1 MDLGIQLK
9 QGVRLEQNLSPQML
23 QSVKMLQMNSIE
35 LETAISEE
43 LAENPLLEADDA
55 PDSRLE
61 SLDEPTRESSGRD
74 GDDNSHDLMEPG
86 GENSID
92 WEKYMEDGFRN
103 AEAPYRDL
111 GGRNADDELRPEP
124 TRDLSMQDILKN
136 QLREWK
142 RPPRIVRIVEYLI
155 GCVGDDGFLAPADN
169 GLVAQ
174 ETSADRRNPDILEVE
189 DVLQKRKP
197 LEEASYPVQEAFH
210 VLQSFTPP
218 GIGARDL
225 RESLLIQAYRIPDF
239 SPLAIRIL
247 EDHYDELRELRY
259 AAIAK
264 ALSVSTEDVQ
274 KAVHELS
281 RLSPHPGTQI
291 NDAPVQSIVP
301 DMEVVE
307 TKPGKFKVVMYRD
320 HIPHLHINETYR
332 KLLQSPTASKKDKE
346 YVREKLNAANS
357 FIKSVDNRHSTIELV
372 MNAILEKQRDFFAK
386 GPEHLKPM
394 ILQDIADEIH
404 RDPSTVNRATNG
416 KYVDTPYGV
425 YELKQFFS
433 SGISQ
438 GDGTSVGSAKIL
450 DAIRELVSG
459 EDRKSPLSDQAIA
472 EALER
477 QGVKVARRT
486 VAKYREELKILP
498 ARLRKSVI

>member
-1 MDLGIQLK
+1 MDLGLQIK

-23 QSVKMLQMNSIE
+23 QSVKMLQMNSLE
-35 LETAISEE
+35 LETAISQE
-43 LAENPLLEADDA
+43 LENNPLLEADDA

-61 SLDEPTRESSGRD
+61 SLDEPVRESSGKD
-74 GDDNSHDLMEPG
+74 GDDNSHDLMDG
-86 GENSID
+86 DENSID

-103 AEAPYRDL
+103 SEAPYKDL
-111 GGRNADDELRPEP
+111 GGRSPDDELRPEP
-124 TRDLSMQDILKN
+124 TRGLSMQDILKN

-142 RPPRIVRIVEYLI
+142 RPPRIVKIVEYLI
-155 GCVGDDGFLAPADN
+155 GCVGDDGFLAPADKS
-169 GLVAQ
+169 LLAA
-174 ETSADRRNPDILEVE
+174 ETATSEKNPDIAEVE

-225 RESLLIQAYRIPDF
+225 RECLLIQAYRIPDF

-247 EDHYDELRELRY
+247 ESHFEELRELRY

-264 ALSVSTEDVQ
+264 ALGVSTEDVQ

-291 NDAPVQSIVP
+291 NNAPTQSIVP

-307 TKPGKFKVVMYRD
+307 TDPGVFKVVMYRD
-320 HIPHLHINETYR
+320 HTPHLHINETYR
-332 KLLQSPTASKKDKE
+332 KLLQNPNASKKDKE

-357 FIKSVDNRHSTIELV
+357 FIKSVDNRHSTIEMV
-372 MNAILEKQRDFFAK
+372 MNAILRKQYDFFAK
-386 GPEHLKPM
+386 GPENLKPM

-433 SGISQ
+433 SGIAQ
-438 GDGTSVGSAKIL
+438 ADGSSIGSAKIL
-450 DAIRELVSG
+450 DAIGDLVAG
-459 EDRKSPLSDQAIA
+459 EDRKAPLSDQAIA
-472 EALER
+472 DALEKR
-477 QGVKVARRT
+477 GMKVARRT

-498 ARLRKSVI
+498 ARLRKSAT

>member
-9 QGVRLEQNLSPQML
+9 QGVRIEQNLSPQML

-61 SLDEPTRESSGRD
+61 SLDAPTRESSGRD

-86 GENSID
+86 SENSID

-103 AEAPYRDL
+103 AESPYRDL
-111 GGRNADDELRPEP
+111 GARDTDDELRPEP
-124 TRDLSMQDILKN
+124 TRGLSMQDILKN

-169 GLVAQ
+169 ALVAQ
-174 ETSADRRNPDILEVE
+174 ETSADRKNPDILEVE

-218 GIGARDL
+218 GIGAGPSRMSADPGL
-225 RESLLIQAYRIPDF
+225 PDSDF

-264 ALSVSTEDVQ
+264 ALNVSTEDVQ

-307 TKPGKFKVVMYRD
+307 TKPGEFKVVMYRD

-386 GPEHLKPM
+386 GPENLKPM

-433 SGISQ
+433 SGVSQ

-459 EDRKSPLSDQAIA
+459 EDRKAPLSDQAIA

-486 VAKYREELKILP
+486 VAKYAKNSRFFRHVSGSP
-498 ARLRKSVI
+498 